1 MSSAPPPLADYPY
14 IHWEEVHF
22 RDLDALGHVNNA
34 VYAGWLESARLRYYM
49 QLMELPLSELGLILA
64 EMTISYKAPAFF
76 GERIAV
82 GVRVAAI
89 GTRSFTMDY
98 LLVRDGDSALIAS
111 AKTVQVCFDYKLG
124 TTTQVP
130 ERFRALVGG

>member
-1 MSSAPPPLADYPY
+1 MSSALAPLADFPY
-14 IHWEEVHF
+14 VHWEEVHF

-49 QLMELPLSELGLILA
+49 QLMELPLAELGLILA
-64 EMTISYKAPAFF
+64 ELTISYKAPVFF

-98 LLVRDGDSALIAS
+98 RLVRESDAAVIAS
-111 AKTVQVCFDYKLG
+111 AKTVQVCYDYKLG
-124 TTTQVP
+124 TTIQVP